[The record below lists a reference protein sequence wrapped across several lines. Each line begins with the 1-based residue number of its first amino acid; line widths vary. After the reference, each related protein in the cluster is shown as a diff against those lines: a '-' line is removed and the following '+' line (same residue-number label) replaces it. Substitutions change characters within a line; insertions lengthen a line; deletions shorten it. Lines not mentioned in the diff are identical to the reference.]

1 MQNTIR
7 PAALLRAP
15 IPTLLAGVLV
25 AGYGIVRAAAG
36 VPEPFG
42 IGLAALPLFVAAI
55 FLGRWTAALV
65 ALAITV
71 ITVGPM
77 LGTNPWTR
85 LDSSLVAELAVL
97 VVSATFLRLGFGRIA
112 ARDASRAAREAR
124 LNDRIESVL
133 GIAQRLTTS
142 LDRTEVFQLI
152 VSEMNRAV
160 ATDAT
165 TIRIRRGDAL
175 ELVAWAGL
183 ADDLAGQLPPLS
195 TSEDWFQEIEG
206 TRRPWY
212 RDDVD
217 AVAICT
223 PSGSHAEIALA
234 ALRHGKHVVVEKPL
248 ALSMADADAVI
259 AEGRRADRL
268 VATISQRRFEPIME
282 AVRAA
287 VADNAFGR
295 IALIIGEGLYHRPQS
310 YYDSAAW
317 RGTRAM
323 DGGVLMNQ
331 AIHMVDLVRWI
342 GGPVASVAARV
353 ATIGHAMEAEDT
365 ATVSLRFANGALGSI
380 VATTCAE
387 PGFDQELR
395 VYGDLGHARIVGQQA
410 LEWSLAPGTDVS
422 IPAGQSGPGAAATPE
437 AQLAPAT
444 WGTDATGHIRQYAD
458 IVAAIRTGRAPAVTG
473 EDGRNAVEIVVAAV
487 EASDTGRTVTLRT
500 PAG

>member
-1 MQNTIR
+1 MSGL
-7 PAALLRAP
+7 PAA
-15 IPTLLAGVLV
+15 AGPAASAAVRFALIGCGAISTQHIEAMAAVEGAVLV
-25 AGYGIVRAAAG
+25 AVESSSTERARTAGERWG
-36 VPEPFG
+36 VP
-42 IGLAALPLFVAAI
+42 
-55 FLGRWTAALV
+55 WT
-65 ALAITV
+65 TD
-71 ITVGPM
+71 
-77 LGTNPWTR
+77 
-85 LDSSLVAELAVL
+85 LDEL
-97 VVSATFLRLGFGRIA
+97 
-112 ARDASRAAREAR
+112 
-124 LNDRIESVL
+124 LN
-133 GIAQRLTTS
+133 
-142 LDRTEVFQLI
+142 
-152 VSEMNRAV
+152 
-160 ATDAT
+160 
-165 TIRIRRGDAL
+165 
-175 ELVAWAGL
+175 
-183 ADDLAGQLPPLS
+183 
-195 TSEDWFQEIEG
+195 
-206 TRRPWY
+206 

-248 ALSMADADAVI
+248 ALSMADAEAVI

-380 VATTCAE
+380 VATTCAK